1 MQNKKGPTFG
11 VVCGGCAPKPGAYTG
26 QKPDTFTGKQVKLGF
41 DNTDP
46 RDGKPRKEHMWV
58 QVLRVAEVGEFP
70 TGEELVGKLANDPVL
85 QCEYQCGDTL
95 AFKVSEIEEV
105 YDA

>member
-1 MQNKKGPTFG
+1 MQKKDGPAFG
-11 VVCGGCAPKPGAYTG
+11 MVCGECAPKPGAYTG
-26 QKPDTFTGKQVKLGF
+26 QQAHTFIDKQVKLGF

-46 RDGKPRKEHMWV
+46 SGKPKKEHMWV
-58 QVLRVAEVGEFP
+58 KVLRVAEAGEFP
-70 TGEELVGKLANDPVL
+70 TGEELVGALNNDPVL

-105 YDA
+105 YEE